1 MQFDIVTRSGRR
13 SQKGRADPGEIVNV
27 RILDGV
33 TLYTIRF
40 DDGTPDQNDVKYE
53 ELIFID

>member
-1 MQFDIVTRSGRR
+1 MRDAIVPRSGRR
-13 SQKGRADPGEIVNV
+13 KDADPGEIVNS

-40 DDGTPDQNDVKYE
+40 DDGTPDQNDVRRINIY
-53 ELIFID
+53 